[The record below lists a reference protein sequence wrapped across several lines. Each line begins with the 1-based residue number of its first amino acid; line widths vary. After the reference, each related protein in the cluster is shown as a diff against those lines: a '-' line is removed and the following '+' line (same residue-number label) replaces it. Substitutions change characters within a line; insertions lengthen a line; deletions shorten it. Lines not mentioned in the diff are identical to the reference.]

1 MLGDPTAR
9 SDTLSHHFFI
19 SFSGA
24 YVTGDQM
31 EKSKHFKRTVFSAE
45 VLKKSVDVF
54 DNIVETT
61 GESDDRPEVDDL
73 SVYFAD
79 HSWEYDTL
87 EEFIAG
93 YREGTGVYFKRI
105 RWVGATDNRSYFS
118 LQLRRYNRDL
128 QTTVSVSAPH
138 RHQIESV
145 FEVFEESAI
154 DAQLPEPAQ
163 EEQDKIDPT
172 IFIGHGSGQAW
183 RDLKDHLHEQ
193 HSYTVQAYETG
204 ARAGHAIR
212 DILQEM
218 MSKSAFALLVL
229 TCDDNV
235 GDGKYR
241 ARQNVVHETGLF
253 QGRLGF
259 SRAIVLS
266 EDGVEEFS
274 NIAGIHQIRFS
285 KGKIRECFGDVI
297 ATIRREFET

>member
-1 MLGDPTAR
+1 MK
-9 SDTLSHHFFI
+9 
-19 SFSGA
+19 
-24 YVTGDQM
+24 
-31 EKSKHFKRTVFSAE
+31 KSKNFKRTVFSAE

-61 GESDDRPEVDDL
+61 GESNDSCEDDTLV
-73 SVYFAD
+73 VYFAD
-79 HSWEYDTL
+79 HSWQYDKI

-93 YREGTGVYFKRI
+93 YREGTGVSFERI
-105 RWVGATDNRSYFS
+105 RSVGANDNRSRFRLNVRMYYRE
-118 LQLRRYNRDL
+118 LA
-128 QTTVSVSAPH
+128 TEVSVSAPH
-138 RHQIESV
+138 KHQIESV

-172 IFIGHGSGQAW
+172 ILIGHGSGQAW

-193 HSYTVQAYETG
+193 HGYTVQAYETG

-285 KGKIRECFGDVI
+285 KEKIRECFGDVI